1 MRLDG
6 LGREQM
12 LRGGAGGIFCALCC
26 IGASGNDVV
35 AQELSEREFLAEFP
49 TVLSASRLRQDP
61 SETPQ
66 AVTVI
71 DQAMIRASG
80 AREFAE
86 LFRLVP
92 GFTVSYV
99 TYVKGLQPIVS
110 YHGLGREFFSR
121 LQVLI
126 DGRSINNATLGGV
139 DWSEVPFAPE
149 DIDRIE
155 VIRGPSNATHG
166 IGAFLATINFI
177 TRYALQQQGAE
188 ASVSAG
194 GGGVRDGVMRFGSGA
209 GGFDYRLVAGHRADD
224 GFTGVD
230 DSRRRNFATA
240 RADWQPG
247 PADSLLLQAGGTD
260 GSNGTGSGATAF
272 DPRRS
277 VQLTTSYAQAKWEH
291 SFNPANSFYVQ
302 AYWYTFRLADQ
313 YGVTL
318 PQAPAAG
325 QVSIDGGSF
334 ARRSDLEIQ
343 QTFGMNPNLRWVWGG
358 SLREDVAEVP
368 SLYAAIRPLHVER
381 LFGHVEWRIDERLL
395 ANAGA
400 MIENNSL
407 SGSDVAPQLAL
418 NYRFTPDQTLRFNVS
433 RALRTPTVIEN
444 QGQFAVGSPGSPR
457 EGPAGDLLP
466 ETILSREISYVAQ
479 WPERH
484 ATLDV
489 KVFDDSV
496 RDLIDLIGARDSPG
510 ATPFPKN
517 AVNGDS
523 AHERG
528 IEGQYVWRPSAA
540 TLLSVSATWLD
551 IDSADRL
558 DNYSKSAPR
567 GTVHLLA
574 SQRFAE
580 VWDASVTF
588 HRQGAFRASGN
599 SDPQRALSRVDAR
612 LARQFALWR
621 GEGEIAATFENLFDS
636 HYTEYRLND
645 VADRRAWLT
654 FRYRM
659 PP

>member
-1 MRLDG
+1 
-6 LGREQM
+6 M
-12 LRGGAGGIFCALCC
+12 LRGRGGGIFRALCC
-26 IGASGNDVV
+26 IGVTGNAVV

-99 TYVKGLQPIVS
+99 TYVKGLQPVVS

-139 DWSEVPFAPE
+139 DWSEFPFAPE

-177 TRYALQQQGAE
+177 TKHALQQHGAE
-188 ASVSAG
+188 ASISAG
-194 GGGVRDGVMRFGSGA
+194 SGGVRDGVVRVGSGA
-209 GGFDYRLVAGHRADD
+209 SGFDYRLVAGHRADD
-224 GFTGVD
+224 GFSGVN

-240 RADWQPG
+240 RADWQVG
-247 PADSLLLQAGGTD
+247 SADTLLLQAGATD
-260 GSNGTGSGATAF
+260 GSNGAGSGASVF
-272 DPRRS
+272 DPQRA

-291 SFNPANSFYVQ
+291 SFDPGNSIYVQ
-302 AYWYTFRLADQ
+302 AYYYYFRLTDQ
-313 YGVTL
+313 FSVTL
-318 PQAPAAG
+318 PQVPAAAP
-325 QVSIDGGSF
+325 VAIDAGSF
-334 ARRSDLEIQ
+334 ARRTDLEIQ
-343 QTFGMNPNLRWVWGG
+343 QNYSATPNLRWVWGG
-358 SLREDVAEVP
+358 SVREDVTEVP
-368 SLYAAIRPLHVER
+368 SLYTAIRPLHVER
-381 LFGHVEWRIDERLL
+381 LFGHVEWRIDDHLL
-395 ANAGA
+395 ANIGA
-400 MIENNSL
+400 MIENNTL
-407 SGSDVAPQLAL
+407 SGSDAAPQIAL
-418 NYRFTPDQTLRFNVS
+418 NYQFAPDQTLRFNVS

-457 EGPAGDLLP
+457 AGDAGDLLP
-466 ETILSREISYVAQ
+466 ETILSREISYIAQ
-479 WPERH
+479 WPAQH

-489 KVFDDSV
+489 KLFDDSV
-496 RDLIDLIGARDSPG
+496 RDLIDLIGTRDNPG

-523 AHERG
+523 ARERG
-528 IEGQYVWRPSAA
+528 IEGQFVWRPSAE
-540 TLLSVSATWLD
+540 TLLSLSATWLD

-567 GTVHLLA
+567 GILHLLA
-574 SQRFAE
+574 SHRFADA
-580 VWDASVTF
+580 WDASVTV

-599 SDPQRALSRVDAR
+599 SEPQRAFSRVDTR
-612 LARQFALWR
+612 LARQFPLWR
-621 GEGEIAATFENLFDS
+621 GEAEIAATFENLFDS
-636 HYTEYRLND
+636 RYTEYRLND
-645 VADRRAWLT
+645 VADRRVWLT
-654 FRYRM
+654 LRYRTS
-659 PP
+659 P